1 MNRDM
6 RIERLALDGG
16 TIKGQK
22 PADNGPNRRAS
33 PGERG
38 QILRPMLTRETCV
51 ESVVTIKWRNW
62 LILRHDQNGTRVAA
76 TIKSVCAGGSHNPPA
91 SSRQLRGAITHLIA
105 ESGNSDTAQPVKG
118 AKMPARGTEGRG
130 NIVAK
135 CRAVMGRTG

>member
-51 ESVVTIKWRNW
+51 ESVVTIEWRNW

-76 TIKSVCAGGSHNPPA
+76 MTKSACADGSHYPPA
-91 SSRQLRGAITHLIA
+91 SSRQLRGASTHLQL
-105 ESGNSDTAQPVKG
+105 E
-118 AKMPARGTEGRG
+118 
-130 NIVAK
+130 
-135 CRAVMGRTG
+135 